1 MLGKQPMN
9 QFKATLRALRSRN
22 YQLFFGGQGVSLMGT
37 WMQQTAM
44 SWLVYRLTG
53 SAMILGLIG
62 FTSQIPML
70 LFSPIAGVYADRLNR
85 YRMVIATQFCAML
98 QALALAVLALT
109 GLIEVWHLF
118 ILSFLLGLINS
129 FDMPIRQS
137 FIVELL
143 ESKADLGNAIALN
156 SFLFNGARLLGPS
169 IAGVLIGMT
178 SEGTCFLINGFS
190 FLAVLLALLS
200 MKIIPRGLS
209 RAKDS
214 IMNDLKGGF
223 TYVWK
228 FIPIRY
234 ILFNLALMSFIGMPY
249 AVLMPVFAK
258 DILKGG
264 PETLGFLMA
273 STGLGAIAG
282 ALFLASRKTILGLGR
297 LIVIG
302 SIMFGA
308 GLICFAMSKSVLL
321 SMALLTFTGFGMMV
335 QMVASNTIIQT
346 IVDDEMRGRV
356 MSLFAMSFAGTMPF
370 GSLYA
375 GSVASSIGAPRTLI
389 ISGIVCIAVALLF
402 YRRLKPMREVIR
414 PIYHKMGILPGSP
427 WP

>member
-1 MLGKQPMN
+1 MTQL
-9 QFKATLRALRSRN
+9 KATLRALRSSN
-22 YQLFFGGQGVSLMGT
+22 YRLFFSGQGVSLMGT

-98 QALALAVLALT
+98 QALALAFLALT

-137 FIVELL
+137 FVVELL

-178 SEGTCFLINGFS
+178 SEGTCFLINGIS

-200 MKIIPRGLS
+200 MQIKTRSLS
-209 RAKDS
+209 SAKDS
-214 IMNDLKGGF
+214 IMNDMKAGF
-223 TYVWK
+223 VYVRK
-228 FIPIRY
+228 FMPIRY
-234 ILFNLALMSFIGMPY
+234 ILYNLALMSFIGMPF

-273 STGLGAIAG
+273 SSGLGAIAG
-282 ALFLASRKTILGLGR
+282 ALFLASRKTVLGLGR
-297 LIVIG
+297 LIVLG
-302 SIMFGA
+302 SIMFGT
-308 GLICFAMSKSVLL
+308 GLICFAMSRSVLL
-321 SMALLTFTGFGMMV
+321 SAALLTFTGFGMMV

-346 IVDDEMRGRV
+346 IVDDTMRGRV
-356 MSLFAMSFAGTMPF
+356 MSFFAMSFAGTMPF

-375 GSVASSIGAPRTLI
+375 GSLASSIGAPRTLI

-414 PIYHKMGILPGSP
+414 PIYHKMGILPDSP

>member
-1 MLGKQPMN
+1 MLGKQPKN
-9 QFKATLRALRSRN
+9 QLKATLRALRSSN
-22 YQLFFGGQGVSLMGT
+22 YRLFFGGQGVSLMGT

-62 FTSQIPML
+62 FTSQIPMFV
-70 LFSPIAGVYADRLNR
+70 FSPIAGVYADRLNR

-98 QALALAVLALT
+98 QALALAFLALT

-118 ILSFLLGLINS
+118 ILSFLLGIINS

-137 FIVELL
+137 FVVEML

-169 IAGVLIGMT
+169 VAGVLIGMT

-200 MKIIPRGLS
+200 MKIKTRVLS
-209 RAKDS
+209 RAMDS
-214 IMNDLKGGF
+214 IMNDMKGGF

-234 ILFNLALMSFIGMPY
+234 ILFNLALMSFVGMPY

-273 STGLGAIAG
+273 SSGLGAIAG

-302 SIMFGA
+302 SIIFGA
-308 GLICFAMSKSVLL
+308 GLICFAMSRSVLL
-321 SMALLTFTGFGMMV
+321 SMVLLTFTGFGMMV

-356 MSLFAMSFAGTMPF
+356 MSFYAMSFAGTMPF

-375 GSVASSIGAPRTLI
+375 GSLASSIGAPWTLI

-402 YRRLKPMREVIR
+402 YRRIKPMREVIR

>member
-1 MLGKQPMN
+1 MLGKQPKN
-9 QFKATLRALRSRN
+9 HLKATLRALRSSN
-22 YQLFFGGQGVSLMGT
+22 YRLFFSGQGVSLMGT

-98 QALALAVLALT
+98 QALALAFLALT

-137 FIVELL
+137 FVVEIL

-169 IAGVLIGMT
+169 VAGVLIGMT
-178 SEGTCFLINGFS
+178 SEGTCFLINGIS

-200 MKIIPRGLS
+200 MKIKTKGLS

-214 IMNDLKGGF
+214 IMNDMKGGF
-223 TYVWK
+223 TYVRN
-228 FIPIRY
+228 FMPIRY
-234 ILFNLALMSFIGMPY
+234 ILFNLALMSFVGMPY

-321 SMALLTFTGFGMMV
+321 SAVLLTFTGFGMMV

-356 MSLFAMSFAGTMPF
+356 MSFFAMSFAGTMPF

-375 GSVASSIGAPRTLI
+375 GSLASSIGAPRTLI

-402 YRRLKPMREVIR
+402 YRRLKHMREVIR
-414 PIYHKMGILPGSP
+414 PIYHKMGILSGSP

>member
-1 MLGKQPMN
+1 MSQL
-9 QFKATLRALRSRN
+9 KATLRALRSSN
-22 YQLFFGGQGVSLMGT
+22 YRLFFSGQGVSLMGT

-98 QALALAVLALT
+98 QALALAFLALT
-109 GLIEVWHLF
+109 GLIEIWHLF
-118 ILSFLLGLINS
+118 VLSFLLGLINS

-137 FIVELL
+137 FVVELL

-178 SEGTCFLINGFS
+178 SEGTCFLINGVS

-200 MKIIPRGLS
+200 MKIKKPALS

-214 IMNDLKGGF
+214 IISDMKGGF
-223 TYVWK
+223 TYVWN

-234 ILFNLALMSFIGMPY
+234 ILFNLALMSFVGMPF

-273 STGLGAIAG
+273 SSGLGAIAG

-302 SIMFGA
+302 SIMFGT
-308 GLICFAMSKSVLL
+308 GLIFFAMSRSVLL
-321 SMALLTFTGFGMMV
+321 SAVLLTFTGFGMMV

-356 MSLFAMSFAGTMPF
+356 MSFFAMSFAGTMPF

-375 GSVASSIGAPRTLI
+375 GSLASFIGAQWTLI
-389 ISGIVCIAVALLF
+389 ISGAVCIAVALLF
-402 YRRLKPMREVIR
+402 YRRLKPIREVIR
-414 PIYHKMGILPGSP
+414 PIYHKMGILPDSP

>member
-1 MLGKQPMN
+1 MN

-62 FTSQIPML
+62 FTSQIPMFV
-70 LFSPIAGVYADRLNR
+70 FSPIAGVYADRLNR

-98 QALALAVLALT
+98 QALALAFLALT

-137 FIVELL
+137 FVVEML

-169 IAGVLIGMT
+169 VAGVLIGMT
-178 SEGTCFLINGFS
+178 SEGTCFLINGIS
-190 FLAVLLALLS
+190 FLAVLLALLA
-200 MKIIPRGLS
+200 MKIKLRVVS
-209 RAKDS
+209 RARDS
-214 IMNDLKGGF
+214 IINDLKGGF
-223 TYVWK
+223 TYVRN
-228 FIPIRY
+228 FMPIRY
-234 ILFNLALMSFIGMPY
+234 ILFNLALMSFVGMPY

-273 STGLGAIAG
+273 SSGLGAIAG
-282 ALFLASRKTILGLGR
+282 ALFLASRKTVLGLGR

-302 SIMFGA
+302 SSMFGA
-308 GLICFAMSKSVLL
+308 GLICFAMSKSILL
-321 SMALLTFTGFGMMV
+321 SMVMLTFTGFGMMV

-356 MSLFAMSFAGTMPF
+356 MSFYAMSFAGTMPF

-375 GSVASSIGAPRTLI
+375 GSVASFIGAPWTLI

-402 YRRLKPMREVIR
+402 FRRLKPMREVIR

>member
-1 MLGKQPMN
+1 MN
-9 QFKATLRALRSRN
+9 QLKATLRALRSSN
-22 YQLFFGGQGVSLMGT
+22 YRLFFSGQGVSLMGT

-98 QALALAVLALT
+98 QALALAFLALT

-137 FIVELL
+137 FIVEML

-169 IAGVLIGMT
+169 VAGVLIGMT
-178 SEGTCFLINGFS
+178 SEGTCFLINGIS

-200 MKIIPRGLS
+200 MKIKTRVLS

-223 TYVWK
+223 RYVRN
-228 FIPIRY
+228 FMPIRY
-234 ILFNLALMSFIGMPY
+234 ILFNLALMSFVGMPY

-273 STGLGAIAG
+273 SSGLGAIAG

-302 SIMFGA
+302 SSIFGA
-308 GLICFAMSKSVLL
+308 GLLSFAMSRSVLL
-321 SMALLTFTGFGMMV
+321 SAVLLTFTGFGMMV
-335 QMVASNTIIQT
+335 HMVASNTIIQT

-356 MSLFAMSFAGTMPF
+356 MSFFALSFAGTMPF

-375 GSVASSIGAPRTLI
+375 GSLASSIGAPRTLI

-402 YRRLKPMREVIR
+402 YRRLKPMREIIR

>member
-1 MLGKQPMN
+1 MN
-9 QFKATLRALRSRN
+9 QLKATLRALRSSN
-22 YQLFFGGQGVSLMGT
+22 YRLFFGGQGVSLMGT

-62 FTSQIPML
+62 FTSQIPMF

-98 QALALAVLALT
+98 QALALAFLALT

-137 FIVELL
+137 FIVEML

-178 SEGTCFLINGFS
+178 SEGTCFLINGIS
-190 FLAVLLALLS
+190 FLAVLLALLC
-200 MKIIPRGLS
+200 MKINKKGLS
-209 RAKDS
+209 RVKDS
-214 IMNDLKGGF
+214 IMNDMKGGF
-223 TYVWK
+223 AYVWN

-234 ILFNLALMSFIGMPY
+234 ILVNLALMSFVGMPF
-249 AVLMPVFAK
+249 AILMPVFAK

-273 STGLGAIAG
+273 SSGLGAIAG
-282 ALFLASRKTILGLGR
+282 ALFLASRKTVLGLGR

-302 SIMFGA
+302 SSMFGA
-308 GLICFAMSKSVLL
+308 GLICFAMSRSVLL
-321 SMALLTFTGFGMMV
+321 SAVLLTFTGFGMMV

-375 GSVASSIGAPRTLI
+375 GSLASSIGAPWTLI
-389 ISGIVCIAVALLF
+389 ISGIVCISVALLF
-402 YRRLKPMREVIR
+402 YRRLKSMREVIR